1 MSPADPAEVSR
12 GARLA
17 ASSHTTPTTLSAE
30 EATYWPTKIKNEL
43 RSKNRALCSDL
54 CGHVHDYTPQP
65 QRAGSGVPRPGELRQ
80 RGAQRESTAPALPR
94 KTRLTNACYLDG
106 GDWRIRRIQHG
117 LTKPPARSDETGSN
131 TLHRR
136 RARCS
141 TLSKLTKSSFYSSF
155 FCSTPAA
162 FLLGTTLPLSCT
174 AASADPSA
182 IAGRAEPATALRITF
197 HTRPITHVNGT
208 CRSMGSK

>member
-1 MSPADPAEVSR
+1 MPTSPDRVASVPSRPGGSR
-12 GARLA
+12 GALGELPHHTA
-17 ASSHTTPTTLSAE
+17 HTTPTTLSAE
-30 EATYWPTKIKNEL
+30 EATYWTTKIKNEL
-43 RSKNRALCSDL
+43 RSKNRALTSVDT
-54 CGHVHDYTPQP
+54 HVREAH
-65 QRAGSGVPRPGELRQ
+65 R
-80 RGAQRESTAPALPR
+80 RESTAPALPR

>member
-1 MSPADPAEVSR
+1 M
-12 GARLA
+12 
-17 ASSHTTPTTLSAE
+17 H
-30 EATYWPTKIKNEL
+30 
-43 RSKNRALCSDL
+43 
-54 CGHVHDYTPQP
+54 
-65 QRAGSGVPRPGELRQ
+65 
-80 RGAQRESTAPALPR
+80 GAQARKHSARITKENKTNQRVLSTEV
-94 KTRLTNACYLDG
+94 